1 MFEFIRLLDSV
12 GEDVGEPAIFSL
24 LIWFLAGKNLQK
36 LIKQL
41 GVGQQ
46 TGRDYFEKAQTLLDK
61 YLDVYN
67 QVDMSNFI
75 LDFLNQLTM
84 GVPNKETLGLEDG
97 IDEGQHNMIA
107 MLQQHN

>member
-1 MFEFIRLLDSV
+1 
-12 GEDVGEPAIFSL
+12 
-24 LIWFLAGKNLQK
+24 
-36 LIKQL
+36 
-41 GVGQQ
+41 
-46 TGRDYFEKAQTLLDK
+46 
-61 YLDVYN
+61 
-67 QVDMSNFI
+67 MSNFI